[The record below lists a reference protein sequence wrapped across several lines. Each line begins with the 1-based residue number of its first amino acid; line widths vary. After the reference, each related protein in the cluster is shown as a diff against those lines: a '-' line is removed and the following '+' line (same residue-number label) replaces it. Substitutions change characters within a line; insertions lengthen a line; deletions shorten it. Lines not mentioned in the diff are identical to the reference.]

1 MTGLVKL
8 MRPGVAPALAFA
20 VLVAT
25 LSFIAQPACAAGF
38 SVTATP
44 SAPELTVGGHV
55 GLSIN
60 ITNTG
65 GITYQ
70 KLVVQV
76 FIYDLQVGQPQAD
89 QTVMNL
95 GTGKTASLNY
105 SYTPKNAT
113 SYSITVKIYNQTT
126 SSSNF
131 LHQQDM
137 PAVFTAK
144 AKPANGENGLP
155 LPLVIGIVVVIIIF
169 IAVAVILRVKKR
181 KAIEAAEA
189 EAAAKAAARAQRAP
203 EEARVPGK
211 FPRDYYKFRREKLN
225 KLKPVGLTRGG
236 TTILGNLG
244 HAEPEEHQPEVKAAE
259 GSGVCDRCGLEMGH
273 DWKTCK
279 NCGAK
284 STVEKAGDMLNKLEA
299 AGGNVTNLRDLLAA
313 AEAERVAGNYDEAET
328 YGHDVLDRARNLL
341 KKHEEAQKAAE
352 PAEPAHSPSY
362 GPEELA
368 TKEAEP
374 HAVKGYSGQEQAEK
388 GYAEDE
394 VKAKGYKEPTGAREY
409 SAASPEAPAAQAA
422 PAVEDESRKVK
433 KGDRKEGVA
442 CFKCGQALKPE
453 WKKCP
458 YCGAVQEGI
467 CPGCGRTV
475 KMKWN
480 VCPQCRTNLLEQ
492 TPKPACPVCGAEMAG
507 GEECLSCKARSLMD
521 STSRLVREV
530 KAKGADVVEAEA
542 LIGRGELALKLKNYD
557 KAVAH
562 FQKAD
567 ELAKKSRREFRI
579 RRLKDKIEHAQAL
592 VKDSADLGA
601 EVGESRALIEKASA
615 ALADENFEDGITFAD
630 KAAQMAEQA
639 LDKAVES
646 KQSEQNEKAKIPISV
661 KKPVVVGQVKV
672 NPRCPH
678 CQEFVEE
685 GWPVCPFCQT
695 ALFWKCP
702 KCGSAVKPEWKVC
715 PACETVLK

>member
-1 MTGLVKL
+1 MVKL
-8 MRPGVAPALAFA
+8 MRTGVAPAIAFA
-20 VLVAT
+20 LLVAT
-25 LSFIAQPACAAGF
+25 LSFISQTASAAGF

-44 SAPELTVGGHV
+44 STTEVTVGSQV
-55 GLSIN
+55 SLSIN

-65 GITYQ
+65 GVTYQ

-76 FIYDLQVGQPQAD
+76 FIYDTQVGQPQAD
-89 QTVMNL
+89 QTILNL
-95 GTGKTASLNY
+95 GTGRTTLINY
-105 SYTPKNAT
+105 SYTPKNAN
-113 SYSITVKIYNQTT
+113 SYSVTVKIYNQTT

-137 PAVFTAK
+137 AGVFTAK
-144 AKPANGENGLP
+144 AKATNGGDGFP
-155 LPLVIGIVVVIIIF
+155 LPLVIGIAVVIIIF
-169 IAVAVILRVKKR
+169 IGVAVILRVKKR
-181 KAIEAAEA
+181 KAMEAAAA
-189 EAAAKAAARAQRAP
+189 EAAAKAAARTQRAP
-203 EEARVPGK
+203 EEGRVQGK
-211 FPRDYYKFRREKLN
+211 FPKDYYKFRREKLTR
-225 KLKPVGLTRGG
+225 LKPVGLTRGG
-236 TTILGNLG
+236 TTILGNIG
-244 HAEPEEHQPEVKAAE
+244 HTDAEEHQPESTAAD
-259 GSGVCDRCGLEMGH
+259 GSGVCDRCGLQMGH

-279 NCGAK
+279 NCGA
-284 STVEKAGDMLNKLEA
+284 SGTVEKAGDMLNKLEA

-341 KKHEEAQKAAE
+341 KKHEDTQRQAE
-352 PAEPAHSPSY
+352 PVEPAHSPSY

-374 HAVKGYSGQEQAEK
+374 HAVKGYAGEEHAEK

-394 VKAKGYKEPTGAREY
+394 VKEKGYKEPTVAREY
-409 SAASPEAPAAQAA
+409 SAAGAETPALPAAA
-422 PAVEDESRKVK
+422 AVEEETRKVK
-433 KGDRKEGVA
+433 KGDRKDGVA
-442 CFKCGQALKPE
+442 CHKCGQALKPE

-458 YCGAVQEGI
+458 YCGAFQEGI

-480 VCPQCRTNLLEQ
+480 VCPQCRTNLQEQ
-492 TPKPACPVCGAEMAG
+492 PPRPACPVCGAEMAG
-507 GEECLSCKARSLMD
+507 EECQSCRARSLMD

-562 FQKAD
+562 FQKAE

-579 RRLKDKIEHAQAL
+579 RRLKEKIEHAQAL

-601 EVGESRALIEKASA
+601 DVSESRGLIEKASA
-615 ALADENFEDGITFAD
+615 ALAEESFEDGIAFAD

-646 KQSEQNEKAKIPISV
+646 KQSEQKEKAKIPISV

-685 GWPVCPFCQT
+685 SWPVCPFCQT
-695 ALFWKCP
+695 PLVWKCP
-702 KCGSAVKPEWKVC
+702 KCGSAVRPEWKVC
-715 PACETVLK
+715 PACEMVLK